1 MVEQNPRSPRM
12 TLSSF
17 CHEQAV
23 MPKSAGLIP
32 GMSRQL
38 ARTVLI
44 TLLALLP
51 SPALLAAPRP
61 DSPGQLLR
69 KLTAALLRADRSAAE
84 ALSQGDPEGIAALRG
99 AEPAPE
105 RADRLESDPT
115 ELEIELLRPYEVEGR
130 ALQTEEAD
138 SLPVGATALVAAT
151 LRGGQTQ
158 IWRVV
163 HTAQGWKADL
173 RWAARARAMSEQG
186 EALEPAGSPA
196 WVARQLTLAL
206 LGLDRERAA
215 QLLLPGADPN
225 LVFLGAPDQPEPS
238 GHLQALALEMPLVVL
253 APGEAARM
261 ADGRVALGDD
271 DPERRLLLGL
281 FGVSELPFLLQRSG
295 GSWRAQP
302 QPWFPLMLR

>member
-1 MVEQNPRSPRM
+1 M
-12 TLSSF
+12 TISTI
-17 CHEQAV
+17 CNEQADILMISGV
-23 MPKSAGLIP
+23 IP
-32 GMSRQL
+32 GVARQL
-38 ARTVLI
+38 ARAAVI
-44 TLLALLP
+44 TLLALMP

-61 DSPGQLLR
+61 DSPGQMLR
-69 KLTAALLRADRSAAE
+69 QLTAALLRADRAAAE
-84 ALSQGDPEGIAALRG
+84 ALTKGDPEGIAALSG

-105 RADRLESDPT
+105 RADRLEGDPT
-115 ELEIELLRPYEVEGR
+115 ELEIKLLRPYEVEGR
-130 ALQTEEAD
+130 AVQTEEAD

-163 HTAQGWKADL
+163 HTPLGWKADL
-173 RWAARARAMSEQG
+173 RWAARARAMAEQG
-186 EALEPAGSPA
+186 EALETEGSPA

-206 LGLDRERAA
+206 LGLDHDRAA

-225 LVFLGAPDQPEPS
+225 LVFLGAPEQPDPS

-302 QPWFPLMLR
+302 QPWFSLMLR